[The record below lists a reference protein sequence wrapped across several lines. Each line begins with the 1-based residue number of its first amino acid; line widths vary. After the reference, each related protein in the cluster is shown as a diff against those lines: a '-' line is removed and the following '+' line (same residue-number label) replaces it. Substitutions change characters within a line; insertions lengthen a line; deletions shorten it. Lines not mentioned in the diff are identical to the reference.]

1 MENPNALADIANT
14 KAADAV
20 NSPMPPPPAT
30 PGTFGKKRKRSAA
43 AKARDKL
50 VTSKKC
56 QTYKLYEAL
65 QQCRVI
71 DDPSEIEKLK
81 KFLRESAVLALED
94 YEEIRKEWKG
104 QYEKKRDQ
112 AIEAYEVCERQRKN
126 YEDAT
131 KSYKELGQRQFVEFL
146 KWKSEYNTLRCETM
160 EEKMKL
166 MEDREELQK
175 KIQEQSQW
183 KQKYEQVYAEVKELR
198 PLKYAADRKAK
209 GPVGVAR

>member
-30 PGTFGKKRKRSAA
+30 PGTSGKKRKRSEA

-71 DDPSEIEKLK
+71 DDPSELEKLK

-112 AIEAYEVCERQRKN
+112 AIEAYEMTQRHKKN

-131 KSYKELGQRQFVEFL
+131 KSYKELEQRQFVEFL
-146 KWKSEYNTLRCETM
+146 KWQGEYNLIKSDVLEQ
-160 EEKMKL
+160 KLGL
-166 MEDREELQK
+166 MEDRAELRK
-175 KIQEQSQW
+175 KIEEQ
-183 KQKYEQVYAEVKELR
+183 KQLQQKFDELKAEVKELR
-198 PLKYAADRKAK
+198 KLKYAADRKAK